1 MILKPP
7 EKCAPCRK
15 IVEENFLR
23 ISHEALTNVIKHSRA
38 TAVNIQLEFQPQQV
52 ILRIQDNG
60 RGFIPQEAV
69 GPNEGHFGLLGIS
82 ERVKRLGGQFDIVSA
97 PEQGTIV
104 QIEIPLSPIQET
116 VPTTLVGL

>member
-1 MILKPP
+1 M
-7 EKCAPCRK
+7 
-15 IVEENFLR
+15 
-23 ISHEALTNVIKHSRA
+23 
-38 TAVNIQLEFQPQQV
+38 NIQLEFQPQQV